1 MEKEREVS
9 GFGLTAL
16 RPIYARS
23 LFPPHLPPFI
33 DQEGSRSGINFL
45 PTESNYLGSTYV
57 PNSLSYTTKNVW
69 AGRAGPRALVHRLGL
84 GMVFFMTPWS
94 TKSIGL
100 RKGVTRPCLRSILVV
115 KKTSNLLYCFVLP
128 SPWPPLSPQVT
139 HTRELPDNVKVGSP
153 YFAHGGILK
162 LCKINEFWTCWT
174 KLNSLR
180 QFTFLVKVNASR
192 CGRSCYNRFNPVG
205 IHCPAI
211 KVICILLLFSYCLL
225 LFYLV
230 LWLWPWHS

>member
-1 MEKEREVS
+1 MVRCTEIDTPYVVLCANVGWRLFFVV
-9 GFGLTAL
+9 
-16 RPIYARS
+16 IYLEHS
-23 LFPPHLPPFI
+23 SIVL
-33 DQEGSRSGINFL
+33 
-45 PTESNYLGSTYV
+45 
-57 PNSLSYTTKNVW
+57 
-69 AGRAGPRALVHRLGL
+69 
-84 GMVFFMTPWS
+84 MTLDVA
-94 TKSIGL
+94 KL
-100 RKGVTRPCLRSILVV
+100 LVV
-115 KKTSNLLYCFVLP
+115 AGHT
-128 SPWPPLSPQVT
+128 LSLAIFYLEVAMLATNSTFWNWSRLHFIQSFLF
-139 HTRELPDNVKVGSP
+139 HIEAGSP

>member
-1 MEKEREVS
+1 MHFRSMLSNFIHRNNGSKQVLLETFPRWVIVS
-9 GFGLTAL
+9 K
-16 RPIYARS
+16 
-23 LFPPHLPPFI
+23 I
-33 DQEGSRSGINFL
+33 DISR
-45 PTESNYLGSTYV
+45 V
-57 PNSLSYTTKNVW
+57 PNWVLVTREAISQRLSYAYMHWNWQT
-69 AGRAGPRALVHRLGL
+69 
-84 GMVFFMTPWS
+84 
-94 TKSIGL
+94 
-100 RKGVTRPCLRSILVV
+100 ILFIPFHVEV
-115 KKTSNLLYCFVLP
+115 
-128 SPWPPLSPQVT
+128 
-139 HTRELPDNVKVGSP
+139 RSP
-153 YFAHGGILK
+153 YFSHGGILK